1 MTKSGGRLLC
11 ALLLSAPAA
20 AQTPAAGAAQ
30 PAASPAAA
38 SYVPAPAPA
47 LTPAAIIAPLPANR
61 AILRAGTE
69 VPVRLVEEVTTKG
82 KKLHVGQR
90 VRMET
95 ADAVVYQG
103 LIVVP
108 ANSPVTGE
116 ITDVVN
122 KGMWGKSGHVGLRV
136 LYVTVNGRQIR
147 LSGAIDDKGVAGG
160 VAAVAVSAVVF
171 LPAGFFMTGTSAK
184 LPVGTAFKAF
194 LDEDLQLEIAA
205 IAPGPMVIGAPQTMP
220 ASAAVPAA
228 SAVPAA
234 LPPGAAPSA
243 RPAVPAATTIAVA
256 TTPAPA
262 PAPAPAAVPG
272 PPRAV
277 ASTPSG
283 YCLDVPK
290 GYKGTGSPDYPLL
303 TVAAPACSSIGRK

>member
-1 MTKSGGRLLC
+1 MQNICNPVLC
-11 ALLLSAPAA
+11 SLLLSTGVYAQTIPANPAQPNAGQPVSAVVPAPAA
-20 AQTPAAGAAQ
+20 API
-30 PAASPAAA
+30 
-38 SYVPAPAPA
+38 
-47 LTPAAIIAPLPANR
+47 LAPLPTNR

-95 ADAVVYQG
+95 ADAIVYQG
-103 LIVVP
+103 LVVVP

-122 KGMWGKSGHVGLRV
+122 KGMWGKSGHVSLRV

-194 LDEDLQLEIAA
+194 LDEDLPLEIAA
-205 IAPGPMVIGAPQTMP
+205 MAPSPLVVGAPMQVVPVSAAAVVPGGAALTPTAPAAGTMISV
-220 ASAAVPAA
+220 ASAAPM
-228 SAVPAA
+228 
-234 LPPGAAPSA
+234 
-243 RPAVPAATTIAVA
+243 
-256 TTPAPA
+256 PAPFVA
-262 PAPAPAAVPG
+262 SG

-277 ASTPSG
+277 ANTPSG

-290 GYKGTGSPDYPLL
+290 GYVGTGSTEMPVV
-303 TVAAPACSSIGRK
+303 TSSTPACASIGRK

>member
-1 MTKSGGRLLC
+1 
-11 ALLLSAPAA
+11 
-20 AQTPAAGAAQ
+20 
-30 PAASPAAA
+30 
-38 SYVPAPAPA
+38 
-47 LTPAAIIAPLPANR
+47 LPANR
-61 AILRAGTE
+61 AVLRAGTE

-95 ADAVVYQG
+95 ADAIVYQG
-103 LIVVP
+103 LVVVP

-122 KGMWGKSGHVGLRV
+122 KGMWGKSGHVSLRV

-194 LDEDLQLEIAA
+194 LDEDLQLEIAPM
-205 IAPGPMVIGAPQTMP
+205 APPPMVIGAPTAPVPVGSPATM
-220 ASAAVPAA
+220 
-228 SAVPAA
+228 
-234 LPPGAAPSA
+234 PGAAP
-243 RPAVPAATTIAVA
+243 VVM
-256 TTPAPA
+256 TPAPA
-262 PAPAPAAVPG
+262 GTTVAVAAAAPKPVVAAVPG

-277 ASTPSG
+277 ANTPSG

-290 GYKGTGSPDYPLL
+290 GYTGTGSAEYPLL
-303 TVAAPACSSIGRK
+303 TTAAPACSSLGRK

>member
-1 MTKSGGRLLC
+1 MRKSHRFFLC
-11 ALLLSAPAA
+11 SILVSASA
-20 AQTPAAGAAQ
+20 TAQ
-30 PAASPAAA
+30 PAVQPASAVSVAQPPQIQPSSTVAA
-38 SYVPAPAPA
+38 APAPA
-47 LTPAAIIAPLPANR
+47 AILAPLPTNR

-95 ADAVVYQG
+95 ADALVYQG
-103 LIVVP
+103 MIVVP

-122 KGMWGKSGHVGLRV
+122 KGMWGKSGHVSLRV

-194 LDEDLQLEIAA
+194 LDEDLTLEIAPS
-205 IAPGPMVIGAPQTMP
+205 APPPLMIG
-220 ASAAVPAA
+220 A
-228 SAVPAA
+228 SAVPVPVTTAAAPPASASPSAAGGAQVVPVAMLAPSNAATVPVPA
-234 LPPGAAPSA
+234 LP
-243 RPAVPAATTIAVA
+243 
-256 TTPAPA
+256 
-262 PAPAPAAVPG
+262 PG
-272 PPRAV
+272 PPRA
-277 ASTPSG
+277 AANTPSG

-290 GYKGTGSPDYPLL
+290 DYVGTGSTANPVL
-303 TVAAPACSSIGRK
+303 TAAMPACSSLGRK

>member
-1 MTKSGGRLLC
+1 MKKFGGTTLC
-11 ALLLSAPAA
+11 AMLLSAHAA
-20 AQTPAAGAAQ
+20 AQTPATVAQ
-30 PAASPAAA
+30 PPAAI
-38 SYVPAPAPA
+38 VPAPPA
-47 LTPAAIIAPLPANR
+47 SAIIAPLPVNR
-61 AILRAGTE
+61 AVLRAGTE

-95 ADAVVYQG
+95 ADAIVYQG
-103 LIVVP
+103 LVVVP

-122 KGMWGKSGHVGLRV
+122 KGMWGKSGHVSLRV

-160 VAAVAVSAVVF
+160 VAAVAVSAVIF

-194 LDEDLQLEIAA
+194 LDEDLQLEIAPM
-205 IAPGPMVIGAPQTMP
+205 APAPMVVGAPAQ
-220 ASAAVPAA
+220 AVPAT
-228 SAVPAA
+228 V
-234 LPPGAAPSA
+234 
-243 RPAVPAATTIAVA
+243 T
-256 TTPAPA
+256 
-262 PAPAPAAVPG
+262 AAVPG
-272 PPRAV
+272 PVTTPGATAAAPVGTMVAAASVAPMRVPATAGPVRAV
-277 ASTPSG
+277 ANTPSG

-290 GYKGTGSPDYPLL
+290 GYVGTGSAEYPTL
-303 TVAAPACSSIGRK
+303 TTATPACTSLGRK

>member
-1 MTKSGGRLLC
+1 MRFVCKSVMC
-11 ALLLSAPAA
+11 SLLLSGVAFAQVAPVASNPPSALQTPGAAVPAA
-20 AQTPAAGAAQ
+20 AT
-30 PAASPAAA
+30 S
-38 SYVPAPAPA
+38 SSRR
-47 LTPAAIIAPLPANR
+47 LPANR
-61 AILRAGTE
+61 AVLRAGTE

-103 LIVVP
+103 LVVVP

-194 LDEDLQLEIAA
+194 LDEDLALEIA
-205 IAPGPMVIGAPQTMP
+205 PLTPQPMVIGAPAP
-220 ASAAVPAA
+220 AMAVSAAAVPA
-228 SAVPAA
+228 PAA
-234 LPPGAAPSA
+234 GIG
-243 RPAVPAATTIAVA
+243 V
-256 TTPAPA
+256 
-262 PAPAPAAVPG
+262 APAAPVTMVAASSVASAPVASAPAAAVPPG

-277 ASTPSG
+277 ANTPSG

-290 GYKGTGSPDYPLL
+290 GYAGTGSASAPAV
-303 TVAAPACSSIGRK
+303 TSAMPACSSIGRK